1 MRKSILLLLLLP
13 LFAAAQKLPTIEE
26 KANGLKKYEGY
37 FPFYWDE
44 NSNKLWLEVDKFDTE
59 FLYVV
64 SLPGGL
70 GSNDIGL
77 DRGLLG
83 EDRVVKFSRTGRKV
97 LLIQPNYSYRALSN
111 SASERRAVEQAF
123 AQTTVWGFT
132 VEAESNDKVLVD
144 ATDFLLR
151 DAMKVSNSIRRMRQ
165 GNYVLDKTRSA
176 MYLPRTKNFP
186 LNSELE

>member
-1 MRKSILLLLLLP
+1 MRKYILWLLLLP
-13 LFAAAQKLPTIEE
+13 VLATAQKLPSIED
-26 KANGLKKYEGY
+26 KTNGLKKYEGY

-44 NSNKLWLEVDKFDTE
+44 NSGKLWLEIDKLDTE

-64 SLPGGL
+64 SLPSGL

-83 EDRVVKFSRTGRKV
+83 EDRVVKFTKTGRKV
-97 LLIQPNYSYRALSN
+97 LLIQPNYGYRALSN
-111 SASERRAVEQAF
+111 DAAERRAVEQAF
-123 AQTTVWGFT
+123 AQTTVFGFT
-132 VEAESNDKVLVD
+132 VEAESNGKVLVD

-165 GNYVLDKTRSA
+165 VQCICHAQKIFHLIQNWK
-176 MYLPRTKNFP
+176 
-186 LNSELE
+186 